1 MGLLKW
7 LASALEWINS
17 GFVYRSPDIDK
28 ARREALEAMT
38 TRAIRSRYNVQ
49 GRKTS
54 KAELIEIVL
63 SK

>member
-1 MGLLKW
+1 MMGLLEW
-7 LASALEWINS
+7 LGSP
-17 GFVYRSPDIDK
+17 FVYKSPDIDK